1 MRIYLDSSVV
11 IYLVE
16 QVAPF
21 ISLLNT
27 RLVSVDELVVSEL
40 TRLECRVKPIKES
53 HSNLLQD
60 YDDFSESAVSQIVEL
75 NREVMEQATKIRATY
90 GFKAPDAIHLA
101 AAIEAGCGVFLTN
114 DHRLRQFKEMP
125 IDTL

>member
-21 ISLLNT
+21 ISRLNT
-27 RLVSVDELVVSEL
+27 RLVSTDELVVSEL

-60 YDDFSESAVSQIVEL
+60 YDDFFESAVSQIVEL
-75 NREVMEQATKIRATY
+75 SRGVMEQATKPCRSNHRACTQPTKMS
-90 GFKAPDAIHLA
+90 GNWQ
-101 AAIEAGCGVFLTN
+101 AG
-114 DHRLRQFKEMP
+114 
-125 IDTL
+125 